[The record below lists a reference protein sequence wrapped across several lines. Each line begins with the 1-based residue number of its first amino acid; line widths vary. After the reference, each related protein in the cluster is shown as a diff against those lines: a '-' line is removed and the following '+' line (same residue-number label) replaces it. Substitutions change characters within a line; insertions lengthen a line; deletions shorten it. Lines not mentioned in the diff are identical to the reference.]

1 MSLPQGL
8 IFAIL
13 AATMGLFIWGRWRHD
28 IVALTALVAAVV
40 AGLVPGEAAFAGFAE
55 PAVIT
60 VAAVLVLSRSLQVT
74 GAVDILA
81 RAVLPSQGGPLIG
94 LAALLSLGAL
104 LSAFM
109 NNVGAMALLMPV
121 AVRLAQRL
129 EMAPGQILM
138 PLAFATILGGTITL
152 IGTPPNLIV
161 SGLRDDAGLGTF
173 DMFDFAPVGLPVTA
187 AGIAVLALL
196 IWHLVPARDGGG
208 EASVTEPYATELQVP
223 EASSLVGKTLSDAE
237 DALARSGAQVTGLVR
252 GGMQTNAPRA
262 SLVIAAGDILMVE
275 AEIDALTEALGE
287 LGLKLEESETDAD
300 RKDRDD
306 KAKDSGSKYGG
317 DDKKDRKD
325 KDANRTSDDQSVS
338 IREFVVRPGSGLV
351 GLSPE
356 RLRMRAHL
364 DVNILAVSRSGQ
376 RQRARLRRMRL
387 QSGDLLLVQGPPD
400 ALSDFAAETGSVPLA
415 ERGMSIPDRRKAAFA
430 ALIMAGSVALAA
442 FDILPTAVAFT
453 AGVVA
458 SIVARTLPLRQ
469 LYESIDWSVVVLLG
483 ALIPV
488 AGAMDTTGAAALLAD
503 TLVRSTASGLPLL
516 TLCIVVAV
524 TILLSNVI
532 NNAATAAVMCP
543 IALSIAAATGA
554 NPDSYLMGVAIGA
567 SAAFLTPI
575 GHQNNTLILGP
586 GGFRFGDFW
595 KPGLLVTAIVLIVT
609 MVVLPIVWPL

>member
-1 MSLPQGL
+1 MTLPQAL
-8 IFAIL
+8 ILAIL
-13 AATMGLFIWGRWRHD
+13 AATMGVFIWGRWRHD

-40 AGLVPGEAAFAGFAE
+40 AGVVPGEAAFAGFAE

-60 VAAVLVLSRSLQVT
+60 VAAVLVLSRSLQIT

-81 RAVLPSQGGPLIG
+81 RAVLPAHGGAVMG

-129 EMAPGQILM
+129 ELAPGQILM
-138 PLAFATILGGTITL
+138 PLAFATILGGMVTL

-161 SGLRDDAGLGTF
+161 SGLRADAGLGAF
-173 DMFDFAPVGLPVTA
+173 DMFDFAPVGLPVTVAGVA
-187 AGIAVLALL
+187 ALALMVWR
-196 IWHLVPARDGGG
+196 IVPARAGGG
-208 EASVTEPYATELQVP
+208 DTFIAQPYATELQVP

-252 GGMQTNAPRA
+252 GRMQTNAPRG
-262 SLVIAAGDILMVE
+262 SLVVAAGDILMVE
-275 AEIDALTEALGE
+275 GEIEALTDSVGE
-287 LGLKLEESETDAD
+287 LGLTLEEGKPDAA
-300 RKDRDD
+300 
-306 KAKDSGSKYGG
+306 AKSDGG
-317 DDKKDRKD
+317 DKKGDKKDDEKRG
-325 KDANRTSDDQSVS
+325 SDSHGIE
-338 IREFVVRPGSGLV
+338 IREFVVRPGSALV
-351 GLSPE
+351 DLSPE
-356 RLRMRAHL
+356 RLRLRSRL
-364 DVNILAVSRSGQ
+364 DVNILAVSRSGHQQ
-376 RQRARLRRMRL
+376 RTRLRRMRL
-387 QSGDLLLVQGPPD
+387 QSGDLLLVQGPGD
-400 ALSDFAAETGSVPLA
+400 ALSEFASETGSVPLA
-415 ERGMSIPDRRKAAFA
+415 ERGVSLPDRRKAALA
-430 ALIMAGSVALAA
+430 VIIMAASVALAA
-442 FDILPTAVAFT
+442 FDVLPTAVAFT

-516 TLCIVVAV
+516 TLGIVVVV
-524 TILLSNVI
+524 TMLLSNVI

-595 KPGLLVTAIVLIVT
+595 KPGILITIIVLIVT
-609 MVVLPIVWPL
+609 MIALPVVWPL